1 MERLLLHDWPG
12 NVRELRHA
20 VEIAAS
26 RAEAQGKSEIRLEHV
41 PEPRLT
47 TGRPRAPASDRDAG
61 LRARIETALSIRSGN
76 MAQVARD
83 LAMSRSTLYE
93 AVERL
98 GIDPGQFRR

>member
-1 MERLLLHDWPG
+1 
-12 NVRELRHA
+12 
-20 VEIAAS
+20 
-26 RAEAQGKSEIRLEHV
+26 
-41 PEPRLT
+41 
-47 TGRPRAPASDRDAG
+47 
-61 LRARIETALSIRSGN
+61 